1 MNNHLLNFLTPVLIL
16 IFFVLLGILAGATVV
31 IPWIA
36 YIHFGFIACA
46 FAIALVL
53 GFYNMLY
60 HWLDSKGD

>member
-1 MNNHLLNFLTPVLIL
+1 MNNHLLNFLTPILIL
-16 IFFVLLGILAGATVV
+16 TYFMLLGILAVATVV

-60 HWLDSKGD
+60 QWINTKGD